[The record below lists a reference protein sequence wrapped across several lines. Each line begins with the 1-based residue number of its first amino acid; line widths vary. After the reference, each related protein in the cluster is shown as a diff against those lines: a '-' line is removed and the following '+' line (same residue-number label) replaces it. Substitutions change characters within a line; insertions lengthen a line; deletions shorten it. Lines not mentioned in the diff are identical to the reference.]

1 MSVRTQP
8 FTARFTRVIV
18 SLAWTLIL
26 ISLAGCSV
34 GDFIGAYF
42 NTYYNAQRLF
52 SEAEEEL
59 SKQSATRQTEKV
71 FLAPIAVPAATKT
84 KLTSVVEKC
93 SKLLQ
98 YHPESELVDDALM
111 MIGKSYYYQNEHQKA
126 ERKFREI
133 MDGYP
138 ESDLAFEARLL
149 LSYTLYRMNDKAK
162 AGNVAK
168 ELVDTTKLEDPDIAA
183 NASVLLAEIERENE
197 NYEEAIFHYQK
208 AAELGESA
216 DDRMDSYMKLAELY
230 SLEGDDKSALEAY
243 RRAEESSTSYL
254 SRYQALM
261 GLARKLS
268 KLGNFEASFEL
279 LDDLRSNSNNKDFF
293 GEIELEIGNVFQTMN
308 DVEGAITQYVYV
320 DTTYAK
326 TEASAN
332 SYYQLGHLYET
343 ILFQY
348 DSARIAYNQGKTE
361 FPQARITE
369 TLVYRS
375 EYLNK
380 YYTFQ
385 KEISKYDS
393 LRALILNPPV
403 MTTPAQNETS
413 ADSSAATTDTSVTT
427 QDVGV
432 KDSSAIVSD
441 STRQKLQNNPS
452 PASLPTLRTV
462 DSLLAH
468 NKMELGGL
476 FYSTIGMMD
485 SAEVWYRRLVIDHP
499 NSKPV
504 PRALFTLAQIYA
516 LDKTVGKSKS
526 DSLHSEIVSIFP
538 DSEFAD
544 ESRRILGLE
553 PRERKRDEAESAY
566 VRGEKLMKAGN
577 NSAAI
582 DTFAAIVVRYPS
594 SPLAPKAQYAIGWIY
609 ERMNSHLDSAIV
621 SFQRLVDLYPK
632 SQHALLIRP
641 KLNEVE
647 AHRRALEQAQKDS
660 AMQKDSLSQTPV
672 RKEIPGMQEE
682 PIQGADQIETK
693 ELDRQSS
700 PDTPEEDPEKKPKPR

>member
-8 FTARFTRVIV
+8 FTAQFTRVIV

-84 KLTSVVEKC
+84 KLTSVIEKC

-133 MDGYP
+133 LDGYP
-138 ESDLAFEARLL
+138 GSDLAFEAKLL
-149 LSYTLYRMNDKAK
+149 LSYTLYRMNDMAK
-162 AGNVAK
+162 AANVAK
-168 ELVDTTKLEDPDIAA
+168 ELVDTTKLEEPDIAA

-197 NYEEAIFHYQK
+197 NYEEAISHYQK

-216 DDRMDSYMKLAELY
+216 DGRTDSYMKLAELY
-230 SLEGDDKSALEAY
+230 SLKGDDKSALEAY
-243 RRAEESSTSYL
+243 RRAEESSTSY
-254 SRYQALM
+254 SSKYQARM
-261 GLARKLS
+261 GQARKLS
-268 KLGNFEASFEL
+268 KLGNFEAGFEL

-293 GEIELEIGNVFQTMN
+293 GEIELEIGNVFKTMN
-308 DVEGAITQYVYV
+308 DVEAAIAQYVYV
-320 DTTYAK
+320 DTTYAR

-343 ILFQY
+343 ILVQY
-348 DSARIAYNQGKTE
+348 DSARIAYNKGKTE

-369 TLVYRS
+369 SLVYRS

-403 MTTPAQNETS
+403 ITTPAQNENST
-413 ADSSAATTDTSVTT
+413 DSSAATSDTSALFRPERPAPRPELTPSPNAASSNTRLTHGDNDPQAATRHTSKRSREHLTCNTHRVMTPLTYQILLALADSERHGYGIIKEIEERAGAASAPSTGALYLALQRMHRDGLIAEASERPTDTDDARRRRYYNLT
-427 QDVGV
+427 QKGRGLAQDE
-432 KDSSAIVSD
+432 SLRLAALVSD
-441 STRQKLQNNPS
+441 ARAKK
-452 PASLPTLRTV
+452 
-462 DSLLAH
+462 LLA
-468 NKMELGGL
+468 GG
-476 FYSTIGMMD
+476 
-485 SAEVWYRRLVIDHP
+485 
-499 NSKPV
+499 
-504 PRALFTLAQIYA
+504 
-516 LDKTVGKSKS
+516 
-526 DSLHSEIVSIFP
+526 
-538 DSEFAD
+538 
-544 ESRRILGLE
+544 
-553 PRERKRDEAESAY
+553 
-566 VRGEKLMKAGN
+566 
-577 NSAAI
+577 
-582 DTFAAIVVRYPS
+582 
-594 SPLAPKAQYAIGWIY
+594 
-609 ERMNSHLDSAIV
+609 
-621 SFQRLVDLYPK
+621 
-632 SQHALLIRP
+632 
-641 KLNEVE
+641 
-647 AHRRALEQAQKDS
+647 
-660 AMQKDSLSQTPV
+660 TP
-672 RKEIPGMQEE
+672 
-682 PIQGADQIETK
+682 
-693 ELDRQSS
+693 
-700 PDTPEEDPEKKPKPR
+700 